1 MRSWLRGA
9 GRSGLLQ
16 STAVRA
22 AGSGPV
28 RPPPE
33 QRGQAGRSGL
43 AGSGPSQASCRAER
57 TGRAVRAGGE
67 QAGQASA
74 RAESGQCGLELMPSP
89 AASEFMLIT
98 QLSVNL

>member
-1 MRSWLRGA
+1 MLRGGLVRTERERPCGPGCGERA
-9 GRSGLLQ
+9 GAGLLQ
-16 STAVRA
+16 SREHGPCGPGGGDRA
-22 AGSGPV
+22 F
-28 RPPPE
+28 
-33 QRGQAGRSGL
+33 
-43 AGSGPSQASCRAER
+43 QASSRAER